1 MRVSVI
7 IPVWNGAATVG
18 AAIASVLAQ
27 QFDAAL
33 AVDNLALARAAVEIV
48 VVDDGSSDST
58 QAVLEGFGNRITV
71 VRQANRGLAAARNA
85 GVRAARGEYLAFLD
99 ADDQWIPA
107 KLALT
112 MRAFARD
119 PECVMVYSD
128 AVNVDAEG
136 VTVSE
141 FYNPPFQDHLP
152 ALSDLL
158 ARMWNIL
165 PSTMVVRRATFA
177 RVGGFAEEFKG
188 SFGCEDL
195 YFALRAREY
204 GRFGY
209 LGERLVFYCHSDPAS
224 MLRKRLGWIRE
235 CARAAGFAAS
245 VGHFMHNYEVLI
257 RLVGARYGA
266 AAHGLIGSVRRRQAA
281 LLTGIGLTAINQG
294 DAAIAR
300 ASFRYALRYAPA
312 DPRTYARLAW
322 SLMPALVREPIAAAM
337 PARLARSFEGPAQG

>member
-1 MRVSVI
+1 
-7 IPVWNGAATVG
+7 
-18 AAIASVLAQ
+18 VLAQ
-27 QFDAAL
+27 QFDDAVAAANV
-33 AVDNLALARAAVEIV
+33 AVDNVALARAAVEIIV
-48 VVDDGSSDST
+48 VNDGSSDGT
-58 QAVLEGFGNRITV
+58 QAVLDGFGDRITV
-71 VRQANRGLAAARNA
+71 VRQENRGLAAARNA

-112 MRAFARD
+112 MRAFAGD
-119 PECVMVYSD
+119 AECVMVYSD

-141 FYNPPFQDHLP
+141 SYNPPFQDHPP
-152 ALSDLL
+152 ALADLL

-165 PSTMVVRRATFA
+165 PSAMVVRRATFA
-177 RVGGFAEEFKG
+177 RVGGFAEKFNG

-195 YFALRAREY
+195 YFALRAREC

-235 CARAAGFAAS
+235 CARAEGFAAS
-245 VGHFMHNYEVLI
+245 AAHFMHNYEVLI
-257 RLVGARYGA
+257 GLVRARYGA
-266 AAHGLIGSVRRRQAA
+266 AARGLVGNIRRRQVA

-294 DAAIAR
+294 DAELAR

-322 SLMPALVREPIAAAM
+322 ALMPAPIREPIAAAM
-337 PARLARSFEGPAQG
+337 PTRFARSFEGPAQG